1 MYLVQQAF
9 VEKTA
14 RGQEMAGCDEAKSLA
29 SMEEEACVE
38 KKYGGIAPKKPLI
51 SKDHERAYFDSA
63 DWVLGKQAANSN
75 GSKAAVETLKPK
87 LKNASSPAPS
97 SQANMRIK
105 LSREAYQNAAAARDL
120 EATMGQVDSDQ
131 CFCLS

>member
-1 MYLVQQAF
+1 
-9 VEKTA
+9 
-14 RGQEMAGCDEAKSLA
+14 MAGCDEAKSLA
-29 SMEEEACVE
+29 SMEEEACIE

-97 SQANMRIK
+97 SQANLRIK
-105 LSREAYQNAAAARDL
+105 LSREAYQNAAAAGDL
-120 EATMGQVDSDQ
+120 EATRGQVD
-131 CFCLS
+131 